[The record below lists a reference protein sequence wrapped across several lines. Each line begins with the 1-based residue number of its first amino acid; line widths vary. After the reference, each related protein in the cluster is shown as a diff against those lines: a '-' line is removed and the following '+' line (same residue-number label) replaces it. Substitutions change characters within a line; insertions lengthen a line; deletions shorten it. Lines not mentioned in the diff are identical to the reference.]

1 MSSPYQTTTLPERI
15 SIEQREGATAVLY
28 HRRISSPLGV
38 GLSVSAIVLYILLL
52 LSLNTIL
59 WGSVPLF
66 WRLVLAVAATGI
78 FYYAVE
84 YLVSR
89 AEFTVERG
97 VLRVRYRPLP
107 LRPSA
112 SVRVDNIMRL
122 AVEPQDTE
130 SSPER
135 LPRYRVFAMLRSG
148 ARQVLLWDVNGR
160 GMAVSLCQVLS
171 AKLGVPGL

>member
-1 MSSPYQTTTLPERI
+1 MNSTDQITTLPERI
-15 SIEQREGATAVLY
+15 SIERRQGATAVFY

-38 GLSVSAIVLYILLL
+38 ALSITAIVLYVLLL
-52 LSLNTIL
+52 FSLNTVL
-59 WGSVPLF
+59 WGDVPLYL
-66 WRLVLAVAATGI
+66 RLVVAIAATGV

-89 AEFTVERG
+89 AEFTVEQG
-97 VLRVRYRPLP
+97 ILRVRYRPLP

-112 SVRVDNIMRL
+112 NVRVDNIMRL
-122 AVEPQDTE
+122 AVEPQDTDY
-130 SSPER
+130 SPER

-148 ARQVLLWDVNGR
+148 ARQVLLWDINGR